1 MRFPYVFCLLVT
13 LGLVACE
20 SSPEVNTL
28 STTGD
33 GSSSS
38 VGSSSSNVAAA
49 EGTGGPISS
58 NVVTQPV
65 PAERPGSSEDFV
77 VNVGDRVLFSFNQF
91 DLSAEARTTIEN
103 QVVWLN
109 RFPAV
114 TITIEGHAD
123 ERGTREYNLALGE
136 RRANSVRDYMIAL
149 GVDANRVQT
158 ISYGHERPV
167 DPNSSEDA
175 WSSNRRGVT
184 AIANGTP

>member
-1 MRFPYVFCLLVT
+1 MRFSYVFCLLVS

-38 VGSSSSNVAAA
+38 DRSSPSNVATA
-49 EGTGGPISS
+49 EGTGAPISS
-58 NVVTQPV
+58 NVVSQPV

-175 WSSNRRGVT
+175 WSRNRRGVT